1 MDDGEKTAVQELG
14 VLTVSY
20 EDEELEK
27 GNKVLLISSPK
38 EWNLKKALQCTLKCM
53 QVWNFCVC
61 VEASEES
68 K

>member
-38 EWNLKKALQCTLKCM
+38 E
-53 QVWNFCVC
+53 
-61 VEASEES
+61 
-68 K
+68 